1 MDRIPA
7 HAAVA
12 ETVSAAKEV
21 APRAAGLVN
30 AVLRRVAAK
39 EERPGRVVLPAGSDP
54 LGRLALET
62 SHPEWLVRRWAG
74 LLGEEAA
81 RRALAADDEDS
92 PLDLLADPRL
102 GGLEEIEAGLRASGV
117 ETVRSPWAP
126 LALTVT
132 SGDAA
137 REPRVASGA
146 IAVVDAAAQAMVE
159 AVPPAEVVVDLA
171 AAPGGKTRTL
181 LARGIARKV
190 VALERTPSRARRL
203 ASNLR
208 AAGRRAEAVVLL
220 ADATRP
226 PLPRGAFASVL
237 LDAPCSGTGTLRK
250 NPEIRL
256 RLREEDLARFAADA
270 AGAPSRRP
278 RPPRAGR
285 DARLGHLL
293 ARARGERACRRRGP
307 LGAAGVRARR
317 ARSRAPPG
325 ARRRV
330 PFPLGRRP
338 RAARSDERRL
348 LAHHDPTA
356 ESIAPSGEAGPPR
369 VSVDNRRG
377 PHLHSLR
384 ISRGESPFRSRA
396 PRRRSVSMA
405 GKAEIVDAIASDAGM
420 TKASA
425 TQALDAVVN
434 YLQQALKKG
443 ERVGVPGLG
452 NFSVADR
459 KARAGINPQTKE
471 PIRIAAAKAVRFR
484 PGKDLKE
491 LLNKKKK

>member
-1 MDRIPA
+1 MNGTSAGVRSVRSLALGILIRVEREDAHAAPLLDARSAALPPRDRDLLRALVKKTLRGALRLDHVLARHLDGPVGALDVPVRAALRLGATQLLLMDRIPA

-159 AVPPAEVVVDLA
+159 AVPPAEVVIDLA

-256 RLREEDLARFAADA
+256 RLREEDLARFAAA
-270 AGAPSRRP
+270 QRALLHAGL
-278 RPPRAGR
+278 
-285 DARLGHLL
+285 DLL
-293 ARARGERACRRRGP
+293 APGGTLVWVTCSLEPEENEHVVDAVLSGRPACARVAPDPGRLPAPAAACLSP
-307 LGAAGVRARR
+307 SGVVRV
-317 ARSRAPPG
+317 PPG
-325 ARRRV
+325 ATNDG
-330 PFPLGRRP
+330 F
-338 RAARSDERRL
+338 
-348 LAHHDPTA
+348 
-356 ESIAPSGEAGPPR
+356 
-369 VSVDNRRG
+369 
-377 PHLHSLR
+377 SL
-384 ISRGESPFRSRA
+384 ITI
-396 PRRRSVSMA
+396 RRRS
-405 GKAEIVDAIASDAGM
+405 
-420 TKASA
+420 
-425 TQALDAVVN
+425 Q
-434 YLQQALKKG
+434 
-443 ERVGVPGLG
+443 
-452 NFSVADR
+452 
-459 KARAGINPQTKE
+459 
-471 PIRIAAAKAVRFR
+471 
-484 PGKDLKE
+484 
-491 LLNKKKK
+491 